1 MIQLFAKGTTDFSK
15 NGIRLRPQ
23 ESTVTF
29 QDNGQFTLEMVVPA
43 NSGYTAFDYG
53 QILEATVPK
62 QEMAA
67 VSLGM
72 VSYYTVTNA
81 SGAKVYS
88 QLPYQ
93 TVVNYSEWQ
102 AYRSYMAGD
111 KVTYNNTNYS
121 CVTGHGGLSTP
132 PPNGGL
138 WTEIARYANNPG
150 TVAATLAYGDTF
162 MKTADFNSSYIEAA
176 TLGGTSGYIAVED
189 CEATGATDE
198 RIVPARTI
206 TTQRFTITE
215 IRKEQNGQTI
225 RVTAEH
231 ISYQLGRTILGD
243 CNIKNATP
251 ATALLFIAG
260 AMKESY
266 GGNLYTN
273 MEEPAVTGDWSWKN
287 AQNAVMDP
295 KSGLLAVSGARMI
308 RDNLDVFILADEA
321 DTAAYSVR
329 YGANMKN
336 VRWTGNVDAIVTR
349 IYPTA
354 QTEDGTTLLLPEEY
368 IDSVR
373 TIPFVKPEVL
383 KTDLKVGQKEKNTD
397 GTETELTENDVF
409 TRMREKANARFTIDK
424 CDQAVIKL
432 ELDWQHMPDTVE
444 YAQYAALKNAAPGD
458 WVEVVNGPLGIN
470 EKIRMTGY
478 TWDPMLE
485 IYKGATFGDNKKTA
499 TVAGYS
505 LKSGSV
511 GSSALASG
519 AVGSGAIQQGSI
531 TAREIEANSI
541 TADRIASRS
550 IGTELLMAN
559 AITAYEIAASAVTAE
574 KIVAGS
580 VTTDKLAALAV
591 TAEKIAAGAIT
602 AVKIDASAVTADK
615 IAAGAVTSVKIDANA
630 VTTDKI
636 DALAVTAAK
645 IAAGAVTTDKIDAY
659 AVTAAKLAA
668 GSINATKIDTSAISA
683 INATLGTA
691 TITNGMIDNANI
703 SYARIMDASVGSLI
717 TKDATADTYYIDKLQ
732 VRNAQIVYAT
742 VGELVIK
749 AADNKYYRLDI
760 DQYGALSPTEV
771 TLTAAEI
778 AAGETSDGHAAIIE
792 TDLTVSDLS
801 ANNMKAINALID
813 KINASRIDVG
823 ELWARQA
830 FINQL
835 MVTDISSNTYIQ
847 STIGN
852 WVSSSTIAQSID
864 SLDSRISS
872 LGYGTVYMQPEEPS
886 HSELVP
892 GDIWIQTQSS
902 GTWSEVYSDYATW
915 QTIYNDV
922 STWQTLGGVSIMWVW
937 DGRKWQQQLNNLDS
951 DTFETEIA
959 QNTENIQLLANR
971 VTSAEGNI
979 TTLSASLTVAN
990 NAITAEVTNRTN
1002 ADSALSTR
1010 ITANADGLSTE
1021 ITNRT
1026 NADNALS
1033 TRITANADGLSAEIT
1048 NRTNGDSALS
1058 ARITA
1063 NADAITAEVSR
1074 ATTEE
1079 GKRYLIRSGID
1090 ISADGIE
1097 LTGDKYIRMKSGS
1110 TVSMTL
1116 DNNGIDMQTAGKVAI
1131 HAKDGTNSFIIFGTD
1146 TSTAPFSVGIGGD
1159 LKAKSITAET
1169 ISISGSQF
1177 PKLAVSET
1185 QPSGSNVVW
1194 IKPSSATDKQWSKTP
1209 DNYSLNSS
1217 GGTLGWYRDFTISY
1231 SAADYLSGDLYY
1243 GITVRL
1249 YYYGNS
1255 FQSVSLKARLQNG
1268 NSWIELGSTSDYA
1281 GSGTTISLDSMTSS
1295 TTTNIMNVSGGTF
1308 TVRVETN
1315 IGPTYC
1321 RLVVEDFILKA
1332 RTTSSGGFASC
1343 SVFYKS

>member
-1 MIQLFAKGTTDFSK
+1 MIQLYAKGTTDFSK
-15 NGIRLRPQ
+15 NGIQLRPN

-88 QLPYQ
+88 QLPSTTSISYSAW
-93 TVVNYSEWQ
+93 TLATNYS
-102 AYRSYMAGD
+102 AGD
-111 KVTYNNTNYS
+111 KVTYNGQNYS
-121 CVTGHGGLSTP
+121 CNNSHYSQSQNAPGSGP
-132 PPNGGL
+132 
-138 WTEIARYANNPG
+138 WTQIANTVSNPG
-150 TVAATLAYGDTF
+150 TVAATLSYGDTF
-162 MKTADFNSSYIEAA
+162 MKTADFNSTYIEAA
-176 TLGGTSGYIAVED
+176 TLGGKSGYIALDD
-189 CEATGATDE
+189 CTATGQTEE

-485 IYKGATFGDNKKTA
+485 IYKGATFGDNKTTA
-499 TVAGYS
+499 TVAGYN

-519 AVGSGAIQQGSI
+519 AVGNGAIQQGVI
-531 TAREIEANSI
+531 TAREIEAHSI
-541 TADRIASRS
+541 TAELIASRS
-550 IGTELLMAN
+550 ITTELLMAN
-559 AITAYEIAASAVTAE
+559 AVTADEITANAVTAE

-580 VTTDKLAALAV
+580 VPTDKLAALAV
-591 TAEKIAAGAIT
+591 TADKIAAGAIT

-615 IAAGAVTSVKIDANA
+615 IDAGAVTSVKIDANA

-645 IAAGAVTTDKIDAY
+645 IAAS
-659 AVTAAKLAA
+659 AVTAEKIAS
-668 GSINATKIDTSAISA
+668 GSIDATKINTSAISA

-732 VRNAQIVYAT
+732 VRNAQMVYAT
-742 VGELVIK
+742 IGELVIK

-959 QNTENIQLLANR
+959 QNTENIQLLASR

-1010 ITANADGLSTE
+1010 ITANADNLSVE
-1021 ITNRT
+1021 V
-1026 NADNALS
+1026 
-1033 TRITANADGLSAEIT
+1033 T

-1058 ARITA
+1058 SRITA

-1097 LTGDKYIRMKSGS
+1097 LTGDKYIRMKSGN

-1131 HAKDGTNSFIIFGTD
+1131 HAKDGTNSFIMFGTD

>member
-1 MIQLFAKGTTDFSK
+1 MIQLYAKGTTDFSK
-15 NGIRLRPQ
+15 NGIQLRPK

-29 QDNGQFTLEMVVPA
+29 QDNGQFTLEMVVTA

-53 QILEATVPK
+53 QILEATVPR

-67 VSLGM
+67 VSLGE

-81 SGAKVYS
+81 AGAKVYS
-88 QLPYQ
+88 KLPSQ

-111 KVTYNNTNYS
+111 KVTYNNKNYS

-132 PPNGGL
+132 PSNGGL
-138 WTEIARYANNPG
+138 WTEIARYSTNPG
-150 TVAATLAYGDTF
+150 TVATTLANGDTF
-162 MKTADFNSSYIEAA
+162 MKTADFNSTYIEAA
-176 TLGGTSGYIAVED
+176 TLGGISGYIAVED
-189 CEATGATDE
+189 CTATGQTEE

-231 ISYQLGRTILGD
+231 VSYQLGRTILGD

-251 ATALLFIAG
+251 ATALLFIMG

-266 GGNLYTN
+266 GGNLYTD

-295 KSGLLAVSGARMI
+295 KNGLLALSGARMI
-308 RDNLDVFILADEA
+308 RDNLDVFILADQA
-321 DTAAYSVR
+321 GTAAYSVR
-329 YGANMKN
+329 FGANMKN
-336 VRWTGNVDAIVTR
+336 VRWTGNVDSIVTR

-354 QTEDGTTLLLPEEY
+354 LTEDGTTLLLPEEY

-373 TIPFVKPEVL
+373 TIPFIRPEVL
-383 KTDLKVGQKEKNTD
+383 KTDLKVGQTEKNTD

-444 YAQYAALKNAAPGD
+444 YAEYSALKNAAPGD

-519 AVGSGAIQQGSI
+519 AVGSGAIQQECI

-559 AITAYEIAASAVTAE
+559 AVTAYEIAASAVTAE

-636 DALAVTAAK
+636 DALAVTTAKIDAGAVTAAK
-645 IAAGAVTTDKIDAY
+645 IAAGSID
-659 AVTAAKLAA
+659 
-668 GSINATKIDTSAISA
+668 ATKINTSAISA

-691 TITNGMIDNANI
+691 TVTNGMIDNANI

-732 VRNAQIVYAT
+732 VRNAQMVYAT

-749 AADNKYYRLDI
+749 AADNKYYRLDV
-760 DQYGALSPTEV
+760 DQYGAISPTEV

-792 TDLTVSDLS
+792 TDLVVADLS

-847 STIGN
+847 ATIGN
-852 WVSSSTIAQSID
+852 WTSSSTITQSIN

-959 QNTENIQLLANR
+959 QNTESIQLLANR
-971 VTSAEGNI
+971 MTGAEGNI

-990 NAITAEVTNRTN
+990 NAITAEVN
-1002 ADSALSTR
+1002 
-1010 ITANADGLSTE
+1010 
-1021 ITNRT
+1021 NRT

-1033 TRITANADGLSAEIT
+1033 TRITANADGLTAEIT

-1058 ARITA
+1058 TRITA

-1074 ATTEE
+1074 AETEE

-1097 LTGDKYIRMKSGS
+1097 LTGDKYIRMKSGN

-1159 LKAKSITAET
+1159 LKAKSITAES

-1177 PKLAVSET
+1177 PKLAISET
-1185 QPSGSNVVW
+1185 QPSGNNVVW
-1194 IKPSSATDKQWSKTP
+1194 IKPSSSTDKQWSKTP

-1217 GGTLGWYRDFTISY
+1217 GGTLGWYRDFSITY
-1231 SAADYLSGDLYY
+1231 GAADYLSGDLYY
-1243 GITVRL
+1243 GIKVRL

-1281 GSGTTISLDSMTSS
+1281 GSGTTISLDNMTSS

-1308 TVRVETN
+1308 TVRIETN